1 MQQRAVLWDMDGVL
15 VDDGEQHYRSWLET
29 LTEVGIPFDRQK
41 FRQTFG
47 MNNAR
52 TLEFLLG
59 CTLPPDWIQAISE
72 RKEAR
77 FRELIRGQVQ
87 LAPGARFWL
96 ERLREA
102 GCWQAVASSAPQ
114 ANLDALLEELQIG
127 EFFREVVSGA
137 NLPGKPDPQIFL
149 EAARRLGVSPA
160 YCVVVEDS
168 LAGVEAAKRAG
179 MRCLAVTTTNPR
191 TALIQADRIVDD
203 LRDLTLADFLGE
215 DFRPGTEEVLS

>member
-1 MQQRAVLWDMDGVL
+1 MERRAVLWDMDGVL

-29 LTEVGIPFDRQK
+29 LTEEGIAFDRQK
-41 FRQTFG
+41 FQQTFG
-47 MNNAR
+47 MNNRR

-59 CTLPPDWIQAISE
+59 YTLPPEWVQEISE

-87 LAPGARFWL
+87 LAPGARTWL

-102 GCWQAVASSAPQ
+102 GCLQAVASSAPQ
-114 ANLDALLEELQIG
+114 ANLDALIEELQIG
-127 EFFREVVSGA
+127 EFFQEVVSGA
-137 NLPGKPDPQIFL
+137 NLPGKPDPQIFW
-149 EAARRLGVSPA
+149 ETARRLDILPA
-160 YCVVVEDS
+160 CCVVVEDS

-191 TALIQADRIVDD
+191 VALGQADVIVDD
-203 LRDLTLADFLGE
+203 LRDLTLADFLGAE
-215 DFRPGTEEVLS
+215 YTSQANQGLP